1 MDDKVIV
8 THRAALKGKY
18 GKRGFARVVEALQEL
33 IRADKKRGLLTRVVY
48 LDDAAAMKR
57 LHAPVLVY
65 EDEYRAAKEAIDGVF
80 RALTPDYLMIL
91 GAPDVVPHQDL
102 NNPAYEAGDDDD
114 YQAWGDLPYAC
125 DTPYGRDPAQFVGPT
140 RVVGRLPDLTGAR
153 EPSHLIALLRIATNW
168 KSRDIR
174 DYQTYFS
181 LSTFSWQR
189 SSRSSL
195 RTIFGSNSKILIA
208 PPKGPAFRHG
218 ELGARMHF
226 INCHGANESPYF
238 EGQKGL
244 RYGYALT
251 TEATQKSIHEG
262 TVAAM
267 ECCYGAQLYNSVTLG
282 IDMPICQSYLRQG
295 SYGYLGST
303 TIAYGPATPPA
314 GSADLVC
321 QFFLRNILDGAS
333 IGRAA
338 LMARQQFVNEC
349 EQTDPM
355 DLKTLAQFC
364 LYGDPSVQPVAGP
377 QPDNAPRRAE
387 KEKTD
392 RFRRRERRAK
402 LKKTGEFLKD
412 TKPTASKRE
421 KGARIAPR
429 AKATLSGIAVK
440 EGLSRN
446 VKFEAFPVK
455 GAGPVRRRGAKP
467 ASAPHKYYLAIGKP
481 GKRGRHGKRYRVAVI
496 AKELNG
502 RIIDSRVYYER

>member
-18 GKRGFARVVEALQEL
+18 GKRGFARVVKALDEL
-33 IRADKKRGLLTRVVY
+33 KRADKKRGLITRVVY
-48 LDDAAAMKR
+48 LDDVATMKR
-57 LHAPVLVY
+57 LHAPVFVY
-65 EDEYRAAKEAIDGVF
+65 EDEHRAAKEAVDGVF
-80 RALTPDYLMIL
+80 KALKPDYLMIL
-91 GAPDVVPHQDL
+91 GAPDVIPHQDL

-114 YQAWGDLPYAC
+114 AQAWGDLPYAC

-140 RVVGRLPDLTGAR
+140 RVVGRLPDLTGAT
-153 EPSHLIALLRIATNW
+153 EPSHLIALLKIATNW
-168 KSRDIR
+168 KSRDLSE
-174 DYQTYFS
+174 YQQYFG

-189 SSRSSL
+189 SSRNSL
-195 RTIFGSNSKILIA
+195 RKIFGNNSNIQIA
-208 PPKGPAFRHG
+208 PPKGPRYRNG
-218 ELGARMHF
+218 ELGARVHF
-226 INCHGANESPYF
+226 INCHGADQAPYF

-251 TEATQKSIHEG
+251 TEATQKSIREG

-267 ECCYGAQLYNSVTLG
+267 ECCYGAQLYNAVALEED
-282 IDMPICQSYLRQG
+282 IPICQSYLRQG

-321 QFFLRNILDGAS
+321 QFFLRNVLDGAS

-338 LMARQQFVNEC
+338 LMARQQFVQEC

-364 LYGDPSVQPVAGP
+364 LYGDPSVQPVCGAESVH
-377 QPDNAPRRAE
+377 APARAE
-387 KEKTD
+387 QENTD
-392 RFRRRERRAK
+392 RFRRRERRER
-402 LKKTGEFLKD
+402 LKQTGEFLKD

-421 KGARIAPR
+421 KGARMAPR
-429 AKATLSGIAVK
+429 AKRTLAGIAAR
-440 EGLSRN
+440 EGLPRGQ
-446 VKFEAFPVK
+446 KFVAFPVK
-455 GAGPVRRRGAKP
+455 GAKPVRRAGARL

-481 GKRGRHGKRYRVAVI
+481 GRRSKHGHRHRVVVI